1 MKNNFF
7 ILSIFSLVLGF
18 VACQKEQGTKE
29 ITFQQTEI
37 RTSNLCPGGENSPAV
52 VYLTDYYQL
61 DENTCCVTLRFWSSY
76 WYLNARIVTSDATGG
91 AGNTTTYSPFY
102 IGDGYVENVCFNSS
116 GVLEFSVQILDSNGN
131 VIACNIF
138 TNPCM

>member
-1 MKNNFF
+1 M
-7 ILSIFSLVLGF
+7 S
-18 VACQKEQGTKE
+18 QKAE
-29 ITFQQTEI
+29 ITEG

-102 IGDGYVENVCFNSS
+102 IGEGYVENICFTSN
-116 GVLEFSVQILDSNGN
+116 GILEFSVQILDGSGN

-138 TNPCM
+138 TNPCI

>member
-1 MKNNFF
+1 MKNKFL
-7 ILSIFSLVLGF
+7 ILAISCLVFGIL
-18 VACQKEQGTKE
+18 ACQKELASKVSQKEE
-29 ITFQQTEI
+29 ITEM

-52 VYLTDYYQL
+52 VYLTDYSGG
-61 DENTCCVTLRFWSSY
+61 DPCCVTLLFWSAY

-102 IGDGYVENVCFNSS
+102 IDEGYVENVCFNSS

-138 TNPCM
+138 TNPCI